1 MDNYFYELLPRIIT
15 FTASVTV
22 PVVFFS
28 SSVYSPVSCMVV
40 SRTVNLAILAE
51 VSILMRSDSFS
62 LEPAKNQD
70 AVGGGRPS
78 IGTANSMGLPAG
90 TWIVF

>member
-1 MDNYFYELLPRIIT
+1 MNYFHKSLPRIIT
-15 FTASVTV
+15 FSVSVTV

-40 SRTVNLAILAE
+40 SRTVNLAILAV

-70 AVGGGRPS
+70 AAGGGRPS
-78 IGTANSMGLPAG
+78 IGIANSMGLPAG
-90 TWIVF
+90 T